1 MSIADEIAGI
11 VSDPQKGYED
21 KLASLQ
27 KLVTKAE
34 ALILLGN
41 NPNEQ
46 ITLRD
51 PLGGL
56 PPLYLIIEKQPFDEI
71 MNGTKTEEYRF
82 ISDGN
87 INRLTYKDNGRR
99 YLKPFDRIRLCV
111 GYHKNREE
119 AIVEVVG
126 IETDGALVTFKLGR
140 ILEHKKKEVK

>member
-1 MSIADEIAGI
+1 MSLNEEIECIRTDEAL
-11 VSDPQKGYED
+11 SYEE
-21 KLASLQ
+21 KLELLV

-34 ALILLGN
+34 ALILLGE
-41 NPNEQ
+41 NPKEQ

-56 PPLYLIIEKQPFDEI
+56 PPLYLIIEKQSFDEI
-71 MNGTKTEEYRF
+71 MAGTKREEYRF

-87 INRLTYKDNGRR
+87 INRLTYRHEGRR

-126 IETDGALVTFKLGR
+126 IETDGTIVTYKLGR
-140 ILEHKKKEVK
+140 ILNHKKKEC

>member
-1 MSIADEIAGI
+1 MSLRREIEAI
-11 VSDPQKGYED
+11 VSDPGRGYED
-21 KLASLQ
+21 KLAGLQ

-34 ALILLGN
+34 AVLLLGE
-41 NPNEQ
+41 NPKEQ

-71 MNGTKTEEYRF
+71 IAGTKKEEYRF

-87 INRLTYKDNGRR
+87 VSRLTYRYDGRR

-119 AIVEVVG
+119 ALVEVTG
-126 IETDGALVTFKLGR
+126 IETDGAMVTYRLGR
-140 ILEHKKKEVK
+140 ILSHKKKE

>member
-1 MSIADEIAGI
+1 MSLTSEIEAIRTDEAL
-11 VSDPQKGYED
+11 SYDE
-21 KLASLQ
+21 KLERLQ

-34 ALILLGN
+34 ALILLGE
-41 NPNEQ
+41 NPKGQ

-71 MNGTKTEEYRF
+71 MAGTKTEEYRF

-87 INRLTYKDNGRR
+87 INRLTYRHEGRR

-111 GYHKNREE
+111 GYHRGREE
-119 AIVEVVG
+119 ALVEVNGINCDVG
-126 IETDGALVTFKLGR
+126 VVTYKLGR
-140 ILEHKKKEVK
+140 ILNHKKKE